1 MAKKKTTEKA
11 LNIDNI
17 LFNCRDYLRAA
28 RNSGSFFEKRDMMLT
43 LVFLRFI
50 GEKYE
55 DGIEN
60 LKQTL
65 KEQGLDPEDENIR
78 AAFFDDATFADGT
91 YNLPPEARWS
101 TIISTPA
108 PQLNVALDTALQ
120 RLEEEDPQLKGCFV
134 KGTFTARNLA
144 ANDIK
149 KIVDEVNKISHKTF
163 GEEKDL
169 IGRVYEYF
177 LKEFAVTDLY
187 MVFYLTDEGKK
198 IIDPM
203 WLYIYFR
210 RSEFCREVKFRNF
223 GSQRPEFNFNDMSD
237 IVIPLPDIE
246 IQKKYV
252 DIYNAMLENQKS
264 YEHGLDDLKLSFEA
278 LLDEYK
284 HKVEK
289 MPIGSLL
296 KEVDNRNMNGSIKN
310 VQGINITK
318 QFMPSVANTNGVDLS
333 KYKVVNKGQFVFSG
347 MQTGRDKCIR
357 IALFDKVE
365 PIIISPAY
373 AVLEIIDADVL
384 AEYVMM
390 WFLRKEVDR
399 LGWFMSDGSIR
410 TNLDMDCFYE
420 IEIPVPDI
428 NVQKSIVE
436 IYNAYNV
443 RRDINEK
450 LKEQIKDICPI
461 LIKGSIEE
469 ARKAKEA

>member
-1 MAKKKTTEKA
+1 M
-11 LNIDNI
+11 
-17 LFNCRDYLRAA
+17 
-28 RNSGSFFEKRDMMLT
+28 GLT
-43 LVFLRFI
+43 
-50 GEKYE
+50 
-55 DGIEN
+55 
-60 LKQTL
+60 
-65 KEQGLDPEDENIR
+65 NIR
-78 AAFFDDATFADGT
+78 LGD
-91 YNLPPEARWS
+91 YIERS
-101 TIISTPA
+101 TINNKDLKYGVDLIVGVNSQGVFATPKGNTDGVDLKPYKIVENGA
-108 PQLNVALDTALQ
+108 FVYNPT
-120 RLEEEDPQLKGCFV
+120 RLELGSIAYRTEGLCI
-134 KGTFTARNLA
+134 A
-144 ANDIK
+144 
-149 KIVDEVNKISHKTF
+149 SH
-163 GEEKDL
+163 
-169 IGRVYEYF
+169 
-177 LKEFAVTDLY
+177 LY

-264 YEHGLDDLKLSFEA
+264 YECGLDDLKLSFEA

-284 HKVEK
+284 HKKVEK

-469 ARKAKEA
+469 ARQAKGA